1 MKLNNTIAIGCLV
14 QFYEIRIIEDYIK
27 SVSYALENVDNKEN
41 VIIDICFNMNEKLEA
56 IDRNVITPQE
66 IVKRMDVICA
76 KYNVDFWTNKDRLF
90 TIADYRREF
99 NEKYCDEVDVLMW
112 GESDSLIPR
121 QTFEIL
127 DNLHTAA
134 KETTPKYVGFFSTC
148 KMWDDSWKILEHPD
162 FTDKPFTEQDLTNW
176 WSLRYNMTQDEM
188 DKINDKVDDLDI
200 QVTDKL
206 KFNGCGLVISSD
218 VIKSGVN
225 IPKSVFFVHED
236 TAFMNS
242 CLIQFKGK
250 LPQYIIKNILLV
262 HNRKLPKKRSFI
274 KGQDYEDDDQTRMR
288 EQQYWYKNANKMSQV
303 NAFNL
308 TEQGYTYTW
317 DDVFRDYKK

>member
-14 QFYEIRIIEDYIK
+14 QFYEIEIIEDYIK

-41 VIIDICFNMNEKLEA
+41 VIIDICFNMNEKLES

-76 KYNVDFWTNKDRLF
+76 KYNVDFWINKDRLF

-99 NEKYCDEVDVLMW
+99 NEKYCEKVDVLMW

-317 DDVFRDYKK
+317 EDVFRDYEK